1 MIWYRSRAFLIMA
14 GVALLAGA
22 ALLVWLFVIS
32 DDGEADRGVSVGIE
46 EPVEASESDL
56 VALSGQVGHP
66 IYWIG
71 QQAGT
76 TLEVTRLSKGEVFVR
91 YVDDDAAIGD
101 RKPRFLS
108 VGTYPLKNAYEVLGQ
123 VAENEG
129 VQVESSN
136 GALVV
141 QDEKA
146 PQSVYLAYPD
156 QDLQIEV
163 YDPDPERALD
173 VATSEELGPLN

>member
-1 MIWYRSRAFLIMA
+1 VIWYKSRAFMIAA
-14 GVALLAGA
+14 GVALPAGA
-22 ALLVWLFVIS
+22 GLLLWLFVIS
-32 DDGEADRGVSVGIE
+32 DDDADRDVSVGLE
-46 EPVEASESDL
+46 DPVEASESDL
-56 VALSGQVGHP
+56 VGLSEQVDHP

-71 QQAGT
+71 EQAGS
-76 TLEVTRLSKGEVFVR
+76 TLEVTRLTKGEIFVR
-91 YVDDDAAIGD
+91 YLDDDAEVGD
-101 RKPRFLS
+101 PRPGFLS
-108 VGTYPLKNAYEVLGQ
+108 VGAYPLKDAYGVLGQ

-129 VQVESSN
+129 VKAESSH

-141 QDEKA
+141 QDEEA

-173 VATSEELGPLN
+173 VATSEELRPVD